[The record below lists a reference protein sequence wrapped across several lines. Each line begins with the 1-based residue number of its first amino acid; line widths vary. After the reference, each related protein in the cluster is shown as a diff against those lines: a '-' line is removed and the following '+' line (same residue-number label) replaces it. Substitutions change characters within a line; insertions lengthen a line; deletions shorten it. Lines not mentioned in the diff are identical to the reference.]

1 MRPWALHAWDGRACR
16 ASEQPVATFPEPRPG
31 GEGQLVVLGEH
42 ALRVA
47 PREHGWQLLSGARR
61 LNGLRPLLDLELR
74 HGDVL
79 TVGHRALLVHDGRAP
94 WPALPP
100 EVEAAVVATRGSEA
114 SLAVYDDLLLDAGL
128 DAAPASRLGLLHTL
142 WGRGLEVDFV
152 ANLPARAALDLTAE
166 LTLPGLRHWLHA
178 LTTEPPFR
186 FLRRLELAGPALT
199 NPRASSGW
207 LMELVLALEA
217 SPLPLLEEVGLSAL
231 FARANQAVLDR
242 LARRVRRTEV
252 RSRELP
258 RAPDDDPGPDDVR
271 LFRPPA
277 PSSWFHGALPGEEPD
292 EGPDEEA

>member
-1 MRPWALHAWDGRACR
+1 MRAWALHPWDPRRFRAG
-16 ASEQPVATFPEPRPG
+16 EQPVARFPEPLPG
-31 GEGQLVVLGEH
+31 GAPQELTVGEQVLR
-42 ALRVA
+42 LA
-47 PREHGWQLLSGARR
+47 PQERGWRLHGGARR
-61 LNGLRPLLDLELR
+61 LNGVRLLTDVALR

-79 TVGHRALLVHDGRAP
+79 LVGSRHLLVHDGRPP
-94 WPALPP
+94 WPALTR
-100 EVEAAVVATRGSEA
+100 ELEAAVVAARGEEGA
-114 SLAVYDDLLLDAGL
+114 LRVYDDLLLEAGL
-128 DAAPASRLGLLHTL
+128 DAAPATRLGLLEAL

-166 LTLPGLRHWLHA
+166 HTLPGLRRWLHA

-231 FARANQAVLDR
+231 FSGANQAVLER
-242 LARRVRRTEV
+242 LTRLVARTEV
-252 RSRELP
+252 RSRERL
-258 RAPDDDPGPDDVR
+258 ASADDDDAEPDVR

-292 EGPDEEA
+292 AEK